1 MLFFEDINF
10 FFGNLIDEDYVKK
23 RSCLSVASSSLLV
36 IKSLTGQRNSVVEK
50 DNIILVLKNIF
61 VVFILSFV

>member
-50 DNIILVLKNIF
+50 DNIIFAIEKYIYC
-61 VVFILSFV
+61 FILSFV